1 MGNSTRQAAAMEAV
15 HASIS
20 VLAELFSSDPGTSG
34 LALEASAAGSWAADG
49 VSAGDLNAAGLSAD
63 HPDASKNS
71 AADAGTDL
79 LQRAYDVRLDRLAE
93 VSRLEAMLAAIKARD
108 AAECAELQ
116 LAMTP
121 PDASAQTRTFR
132 GMSVV
137 EEVAGVLTVSA
148 AAAGALIASARQLCT
163 LPLAMTELASGRM
176 SWQHARIIA
185 DATDG
190 LDAEA
195 AAELTSHFL
204 DPDDTDP
211 ARGCPAGELV
221 PGRFRQKVRRWRERH
236 HPESLETRH
245 AKGFADRR
253 IEFSPDRDGMAWV
266 SGFLPA
272 TAASAICNRTT
283 SLARGTQGPNEQ
295 RTLTQLKAD
304 IFAAALLGNGASR
317 ASQAGD
323 FEESAGGFREQ
334 EVRGAVND
342 VQGLPGDHVN
352 DVVPDGTAG
361 FRDLSEVPVPA
372 AQVLVTVPV
381 FSLLGVGDEP
391 AMLDG
396 YGPIPAS
403 MARKLVAEG
412 ASSFYRVLI
421 DPRNGAPLEIG
432 RKSYRLTEAMKRWLR
447 LRDGKCPFP
456 GCSNPSLDNEADHL
470 LSWHSGGTT
479 GISNLGQPCRK
490 HHRLKHN
497 SAWRP
502 TAATKDEPPGWISP
516 SGRQYKSEQQD
527 WEPPEWPPGLLPGD
541 RSPFE
546 EALVLHLSG

>member
-1 MGNSTRQAAAMEAV
+1 MGNSTPQAAGMEAV
-15 HASIS
+15 HASIA
-20 VLAELFSSDPGTSG
+20 VLTELFRSDPGTSG
-34 LALEASAAGSWAADG
+34 IALETSAASGT
-49 VSAGDLNAAGLSAD
+49 SAD
-63 HPDASKNS
+63 HPAASKTS

-79 LQRAYDVRLDRLAE
+79 FQHAYDVRLDRLAE
-93 VSRLEAMLAAIKARD
+93 VVKLEAMLAAIKARD
-108 AAECAELQ
+108 AAECVELQ
-116 LAMTP
+116 SAMTP
-121 PDASAQTRTFR
+121 PDASAQARNYR

-137 EEVAGVLTVSA
+137 AEVAGVLTVSA

-163 LPLAMTELASGRM
+163 LPLAMAELASGRM
-176 SWQHARIIA
+176 SWQHARIVA
-185 DATDG
+185 DETDG
-190 LDAEA
+190 LDAEG

-204 DPDDTDP
+204 DPGDSGP

-253 IEFSPDRDGMAWV
+253 VEFTPDRDGMAWV
-266 SGFLPA
+266 SAFLPA
-272 TAASAICNRTT
+272 DAASAICNRTT

-304 IFAAALLGNGASR
+304 IFAAALLGNGAARTSR
-317 ASQAGD
+317 TGDVGGRAGD
-323 FEESAGGFREQ
+323 VRGDVRDGG
-334 EVRGAVND
+334 VRGAVGDVKKSVGND
-342 VQGLPGDHVN
+342 VT
-352 DVVPDGTAG
+352 DVVSAG
-361 FRDLSEVPVPA
+361 NAAFQDLSDVPAPA

-381 FSLLGVGDEP
+381 FSLLGFGDEP
-391 AMLDG
+391 AVLDG

-412 ASSFYRVLI
+412 ATSFYRVLI
-421 DPRNGAPLEIG
+421 DPRDGAPLEIG

-456 GCSNPSLDNEADHL
+456 GCSNPSLDNDADHL
-470 LSWHSGGTT
+470 LSWHDGGTT

-516 SGRQYKSEQQD
+516 SGRLYRSEQQD

-541 RSPFE
+541 RSLLE
-546 EALVLHLSG
+546 EALKLHLSA